1 MLKWGD
7 PEQVVAETQTVKP
20 ERHQWQQYVSQ
31 QQSLRHS
38 TGGQGKISFFSTKL
52 LRIRWGPS
60 FRVREEA
67 SGFYL
72 RKAFPFRGTKTSI
85 ALT

>member
-1 MLKWGD
+1 MAAVCL
-7 PEQVVAETQTVKP
+7 PAAE
-20 ERHQWQQYVSQ
+20 SQ
-31 QQSLRHS
+31 AQRWRP
-38 TGGQGKISFFSTKL
+38 FFSTKL

-60 FRVREEA
+60 FRVREED